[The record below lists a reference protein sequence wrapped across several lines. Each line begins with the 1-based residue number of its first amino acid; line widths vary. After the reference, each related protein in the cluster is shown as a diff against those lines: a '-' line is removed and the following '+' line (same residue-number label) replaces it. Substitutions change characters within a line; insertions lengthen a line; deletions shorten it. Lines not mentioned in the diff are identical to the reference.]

1 MGILNRGKKIL
12 QYYLEYNM
20 WNLARSF
27 ELLLKKKIKYEHN
40 SDITFHI
47 VKKFRCSFYLELS
60 IWHS

>member
-27 ELLLKKKIKYEHN
+27 ELLFKKKIKYEHN

-47 VKKFRCSFYLELS
+47 VKKF
-60 IWHS
+60 

>member
-1 MGILNRGKKIL
+1 MGILNRGKKIS

-27 ELLLKKKIKYEHN
+27 ELLFKKIKYEHN

-47 VKKFRCSFYLELS
+47 VKKF
-60 IWHS
+60 